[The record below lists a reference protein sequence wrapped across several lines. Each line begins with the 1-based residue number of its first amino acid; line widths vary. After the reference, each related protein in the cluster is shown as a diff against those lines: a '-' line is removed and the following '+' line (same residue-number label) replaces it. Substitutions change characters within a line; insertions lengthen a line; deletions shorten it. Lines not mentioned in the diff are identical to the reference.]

1 MRTVRRK
8 IFQVT
13 VPALLTT
20 AVLAGQQSPRT
31 GQQTPTFRST
41 TDLITTDVVVRDKD
55 GKFIP
60 DLRLDEFQ
68 VFEDGVPQKIVGFV
82 RNIGGRVL
90 TDISPTMAPVSE
102 GLILPPTKQSS
113 DTSGRIFIIF
123 IDDLHLQALD
133 SPQVRR
139 VLGMIR
145 DTVIHEND
153 LVGLVSTGYSSIEV
167 DVQYDYQHRRFNES
181 IKKVMGS
188 GMTPVEIIQA
198 NQTAQG
204 PAGLRHNTH
213 VAFSTAYDMLA
224 QAEKI
229 TNRRKAFIYVSNGY
243 DFNPFK
249 DSRYKYEQEKYAM
262 PLQNANSGGDATG
275 GSNTAGPDPAGSYD
289 NPFERDGQQFAETDL
304 ISEVAEL
311 VRAARRANV
320 TFYTVD
326 PRGLDAGPSI
336 AYNLSMEEWRRF
348 VDTSVSSLRVLADET
363 GGHCICMTNNFE
375 KGLQE
380 IDNAMSDYYLLGY
393 VSSNP
398 DPLRIRRR
406 IEIRITRPGAQK
418 PKYTEVYDLK
428 RPSKNR
434 KK

>member
-1 MRTVRRK
+1 MRTIRRK
-8 IFQVT
+8 ILHVT

-20 AVLAGQQSPRT
+20 AVLAGQQAPRT

-102 GLILPPTKQSS
+102 GLILPPTKQGS

-213 VAFSTAYDMLA
+213 VAFSTAYDMLT

-262 PLQNANSGGDATG
+262 PLQDANNSGGDATG

-398 DPLRIRRR
+398 DPLRVRRR
-406 IEIRITRPGAQK
+406 IEIQVTRPGAQK
-418 PKYTEVYDLK
+418 PKYTAEYTLK
-428 RPSKNR
+428 RPNKR
-434 KK
+434 K

>member
-1 MRTVRRK
+1 MTTIRRK

-20 AVLAGQQSPRT
+20 VVVAGQQTPRT
-31 GQQTPTFRST
+31 TQQTPTFKST

-60 DLRLDEFQ
+60 DLRLDEFE
-68 VFEDGVPQKIVGFV
+68 VLEDGVPQKIVGFV

-90 TDISPTMAPVSE
+90 TDISPTMAPPSE

-153 LVGLVSTGYSSIEV
+153 LVGLVSSGYSSIQV
-167 DVQYDYQHRRFNES
+167 DVQYDFQHRRFNES

-188 GMTPVEIIQA
+188 GMTPTELIQA
-198 NQTAQG
+198 NMTAQG

-213 VAFSTAYDMLA
+213 VAFSTAYDMLS

-249 DSRYKYEQEKYAM
+249 DSRYKYEQEKYGM
-262 PLQNANSGGDATG
+262 PLQDANSGGDATG
-275 GSNTAGPDPAGSYD
+275 GSSTAGPDPNNSE
-289 NPFERDGQQFAETDL
+289 NPFERQGQQFAETDL
-304 ISEVAEL
+304 ISELAEL

-380 IDNAMSDYYLLGY
+380 IDNAMSDYYLIGY

-398 DPLRIRRR
+398 DPLRVTRK
-406 IEIRITRPGAQK
+406 IEIRISRPGAQK
-418 PKYTEVYDLK
+418 PKYTEVYRIKKPSRK
-428 RPSKNR
+428 R
-434 KK
+434 